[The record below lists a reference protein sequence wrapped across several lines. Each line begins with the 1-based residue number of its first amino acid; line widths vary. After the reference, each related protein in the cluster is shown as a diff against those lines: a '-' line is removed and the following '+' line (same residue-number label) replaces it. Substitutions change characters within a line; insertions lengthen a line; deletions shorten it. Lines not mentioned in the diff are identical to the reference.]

1 MTRVKRMQPVVRA
14 VGHEEDERAAAL
26 ARADRLVH
34 DAERRLAD
42 LEAYRAEYADGLGRR
57 IAGGISATG
66 LRDYQAFLARLGQA
80 IEAQA
85 AIVADTRRTRGRAHE
100 EWRRAAQRAK
110 SVDHVVER
118 WRAEE
123 RAALE
128 RREQNETD
136 ERARQLHHLRS
147 NR

>member
-14 VGHEEDERAAAL
+14 VGHDERERAASL
-26 ARADRLVH
+26 AKCERLVA

-42 LEAYRAEYADGLGRR
+42 LETYRSEYAGGFGRR

-66 LRDYQAFLARLGQA
+66 LRDYQTFLARLSQA

-85 AIVADTRRTRGRAHE
+85 AIVADVRLARDRAQD
-100 EWRRAAQRAK
+100 EWRGAAQRAK
-110 SVDHVVER
+110 SIDHVLER

-123 RAALE
+123 RASLE
-128 RREQNETD
+128 QREQRETD
-136 ERARQLHHLRS
+136 ERARQQR
-147 NR
+147 RPRTGR

>member
-14 VGHEEDERAAAL
+14 VSHEEDDRAAAL
-26 ARADRLVH
+26 AQADRLVH